1 MVRSSRIALLSA
13 LLGSALYVGAQTQ
26 GTDPAS
32 VLALPNDTVKVMHF
46 SDLCF
51 AYRRINGDSALMFGH
66 TALDLSRK
74 LHFRRGEAQACND
87 ISIILIDRSGFA
99 EADSLLH
106 AALRIRTSLH
116 DSTGV
121 GAIHNKLG
129 NVYQSQDRFE
139 DALAE
144 NLAALRIFERIGP
157 PAKEAIILNNVAIL
171 QANLRRYGVALAT
184 HQKAAGIR
192 RRIGDG
198 QGVAESQG
206 NMANVHLDVG
216 DTTTAI
222 GLYDEAI
229 NYFRAHDLKRELAI
243 QLHNLAGVYLA
254 RHQPEKAST
263 LYIEALALRQG
274 VGEKKAI
281 ASTMNGLGSTLMQLG
296 RMRDAKRMMRDA
308 LRTSVEVG
316 ARSEEMQA
324 MLELSRLYAH
334 ANMGDSMLCFSER
347 YSALK
352 DSVFNGDL
360 QKRTAEMEAR
370 YETEKKEHE
379 IQRQR
384 ADLGAQNLRI
394 AELGK
399 RAERRRF
406 WLAVALGGIGLV
418 IVSSVLLMQ
427 VQRRRARAAND
438 ASLIAERERGLKA
451 VLANTDA
458 ERKRIASELHDGVG
472 QQLTG
477 LKFRLEDIASRVAAK
492 LPEQAVNVKEILSIA
507 DDASRDVRTI
517 AHSMMPRALGD
528 LGLAPALNDMLQK
541 SLTRPGMH
549 HSFEHFGVEARLPPD
564 VEVGVYRIAQELVG
578 NIIKHADARNVSV
591 QLLKNKGHLVL
602 IVEDDGRGIDPARR
616 SSGMGMISIN
626 DRARSLHGT
635 VDIASDKGSGTVATL
650 RIPIT
655 NGTH

>member
-1 MVRSSRIALLSA
+1 MFRSIVLLASVTLA
-13 LLGSALYVGAQTQ
+13 WETRAQSTN
-26 GTDPAS
+26 PAS
-32 VLALPNDTVKVMHF
+32 VLAAPDDTVKVLRL

-51 AYRRINGDSALMFGH
+51 AYRRIDGDSALMFGH
-66 TALDLSRK
+66 AALKLSRA
-74 LHFRRGEAQACND
+74 LHFKKGEAQACND

-106 AALRIRTSLH
+106 NALRIRTALN
-116 DSTGV
+116 DSAGV

-171 QANLRRYGVALAT
+171 QANLRRYVSALGT
-184 HQKAAGIR
+184 HEKAAAIR
-192 RRIGDG
+192 RAIGDG

-206 NMANVHLDVG
+206 NMANVHLHLG
-216 DTTTAI
+216 DTTAAI
-222 GLYDEAI
+222 GLYEQAI
-229 NYFRAHDLKRELAI
+229 IYFRAHDLKRELAI
-243 QLHNLAGVYLA
+243 QLHNLAGIHLA
-254 RHQPEKAST
+254 RHEPRKASE
-263 LYIEALALRQG
+263 LYSEALALRKG
-274 VGEKKAI
+274 IGEKKAI
-281 ASTMNGLGSTLMQLG
+281 ASTMIGLGGTWAQLG
-296 RMRDAKRMMRDA
+296 RMHEAKRMLQEA
-308 LRTSVEVG
+308 LRSSVEVG

-324 MLELSRLYAH
+324 LLELSRTYAR
-334 ANMGDSMLCFSER
+334 ANMGDSMLWYGER
-347 YSALK
+347 FSALK
-352 DSVFNGDL
+352 DSVFNADL
-360 QKRTAEMEAR
+360 QKRTAEMETR
-370 YETEKKEHE
+370 FETEKKERE

-477 LKFRLEDIASRVAAK
+477 LKFRLEDIASRVTEK
-492 LPEQAVNVKEILSIA
+492 LPEQAANVKEILSITE
-507 DDASRDVRTI
+507 DASRDVRTI

-578 NIIKHADARNVSV
+578 NIIKHADARHVSV

-602 IVEDDGRGIDPARR
+602 IVEDDGRGIDPANR
-616 SSGMGMISIN
+616 SNGMGMLSIN

-635 VDIASDKGSGTVATL
+635 IDIASDQGSGTVATL

-655 NGTH
+655 NGAHS